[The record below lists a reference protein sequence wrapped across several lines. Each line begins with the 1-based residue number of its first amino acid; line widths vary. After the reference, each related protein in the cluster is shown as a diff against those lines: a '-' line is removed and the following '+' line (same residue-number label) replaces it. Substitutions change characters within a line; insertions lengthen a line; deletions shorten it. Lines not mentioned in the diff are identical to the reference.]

1 MTYFN
6 AQTIAAVHQQLDTK
20 GARKNYDVATKRI
33 ATTITRMR
41 KKGHTDLEIGL
52 MLGATLNG
60 TPTPEPTI
68 LLALAC
74 LAEIEGLT

>member
-1 MTYFN
+1 VTHFN
-6 AQTIAAVHQQLDTK
+6 AQTIAAVHEQLEAK

-41 KKGHTDLEIGL
+41 KRGHTDLEIGL
-52 MLGATLNG
+52 MIGATLTG

-74 LAEIEGLT
+74 IAEIEGLT